1 MNLWRRV
8 VRGKRNKI
16 LIYPPD
22 YVCAMN
28 TQPARNEATS
38 MSIKADILA
47 VVRREL
53 DDVERYIKAGNK
65 TQALNELDD
74 AVRKLKKI
82 ADRVD

>member
-1 MNLWRRV
+1 
-8 VRGKRNKI
+8 
-16 LIYPPD
+16 
-22 YVCAMN
+22 
-28 TQPARNEATS
+28 